1 MRKKLSTVAMKSIPH
16 STYVDPVQSSIQN
29 NQFVVAKRK
38 VTKRVDRS
46 KPWGQVKKKRPSTPA
61 PHKGKGCKEKKS
73 NEK

>member
-1 MRKKLSTVAMKSIPH
+1 MAVKSLPH
-16 STYVDPVQSSIQN
+16 GTYADPVQSSIQN

-46 KPWGQVKKKRPSTPA
+46 KPQGQVEKKMPRTLT

-73 NEK
+73 DVKSKRR